1 MLLAHESWEAKGIFE
16 MLKEKARDSAPP
28 LPAPCSHSPLCFPLH
43 TACLPPP
50 CHVPPPPAASRVLP
64 QRRPPPRA
72 SAPPSPS
79 RAQAAKRSL
88 KDLTISPVLSWTTEK
103 IQAHVDACMAL
114 PGAKLAIGGKPLT
127 DHSIP
132 DIYGAFEPTAV
143 FIPLDTMLASQENF
157 DLATTELFG
166 PFQVFTTWKDG
177 EMDKV
182 LKLLNKMPN
191 HLTAREGGA
200 ARPVAGPC

>member
-1 MLLAHESWEAKGIFE
+1 MLLAHESWEEKGIFD

-72 SAPPSPS
+72 
-79 RAQAAKRSL
+79 QAAKRSL

-114 PGAKLAIGGKPLT
+114 PGAKLAIGGKPLA